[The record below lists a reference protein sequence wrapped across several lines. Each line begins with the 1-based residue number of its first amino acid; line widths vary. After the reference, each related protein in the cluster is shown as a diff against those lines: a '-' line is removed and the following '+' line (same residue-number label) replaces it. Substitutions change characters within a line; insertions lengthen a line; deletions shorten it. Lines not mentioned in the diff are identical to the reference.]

1 MTLHFK
7 DVDWLMHL
15 SENLD
20 LLGVS
25 IEVTSQLRGV
35 ADRMDI
41 LERIAWAVNRA
52 DISLPEIDEDGNIIE
67 DFYEWGD
74 WEDDDDQDPYGGE
87 YDETGWEPW
96 Y

>member
-7 DVDWLMHL
+7 DVDWLLHL
-15 SENLD
+15 SHNLD
-20 LLGVS
+20 ELGVS

-41 LERIAWAVNRA
+41 LERIAWTVNRA

-67 DFYEWGD
+67 DFYEWDD